1 MITSRLRSI
10 QRLTSAT
17 SAAGKLPGTI
27 SCGCPMIVK
36 DAEEDTSMDAYI
48 YGERRTL
55 PDGFEAYGDRSRSAV
70 VSIDMHQGHLADT
83 PDCPCPAPRAREL
96 VAPIDAF
103 HDEARRLGVPIIH
116 VRTIL
121 RKGGVD
127 DIRGHK
133 AAWRLVFPL
142 YAGQIPNADEHGIEG
157 TRWTEFVTRVEPG
170 DMTVN
175 TKKRLSAFYPTDLD
189 FLLRN
194 LDVRTVVLNGGF
206 TDCCILNAAFD
217 ASNLGYNLVVLRDLV
232 RGTNQEMEDA
242 ALKIVSLHLGLVLD
256 SADLLDRWRNEGSFT
271 PADQSS
277 GGRAVAMRLE

>member
-1 MITSRLRSI
+1 MWPSTPAERRHLASRCRTCCLRRFRASRPPQSYFFRGSIPHPIRSLCTLRIRRRRRLRNTRFPAVRY
-10 QRLTSAT
+10 RLTGAGLSPAGSRQLRLTHRNRKMLWGGRRGKVAT
-17 SAAGKLPGTI
+17 SSLHLTDGVAA
-27 SCGCPMIVK
+27 M
-36 DAEEDTSMDAYI
+36 
-48 YGERRTL
+48 R
-55 PDGFEAYGDRSRSAV
+55 
-70 VSIDMHQGHLADT
+70 
-83 PDCPCPAPRAREL
+83 
-96 VAPIDAF
+96 
-103 HDEARRLGVPIIH
+103 
-116 VRTIL
+116 
-121 RKGGVD
+121 GVD
-127 DIRGHK
+127 DVNGLK

-142 YAGQIPNADEHGIEG
+142 YAGNIPNADEHGIEG
-157 TRWTEFVTRVEPG
+157 TPWTEFVTRVEPE
-170 DMTVN
+170 DLTVN

-271 PADQSS
+271 PADQLS
-277 GGRAVAMRLE
+277 GGRPVVMHPE

>member
-96 VAPIDAF
+96 VAPID
-103 HDEARRLGVPIIH
+103 ETSMGSRER
-116 VRTIL
+116 
-121 RKGGVD
+121 
-127 DIRGHK
+127 
-133 AAWRLVFPL
+133 
-142 YAGQIPNADEHGIEG
+142 AG
-157 TRWTEFVTRVEPG
+157 EFVTRVEPG

-175 TKKRLSAFYPTDLD
+175 TKTRLSAFYPVQISTIGSR
-189 FLLRN
+189 FP
-194 LDVRTVVLNGGF
+194 
-206 TDCCILNAAFD
+206 AAQP
-217 ASNLGYNLVVLRDLV
+217 R
-232 RGTNQEMEDA
+232 
-242 ALKIVSLHLGLVLD
+242 H
-256 SADLLDRWRNEGSFT
+256 
-271 PADQSS
+271 P
-277 GGRAVAMRLE
+277 

>member
-1 MITSRLRSI
+1 
-10 QRLTSAT
+10 
-17 SAAGKLPGTI
+17 
-27 SCGCPMIVK
+27 
-36 DAEEDTSMDAYI
+36 MDAYI
-48 YGERRTL
+48 YGERRPL
-55 PDGFEAYGDRSRSAV
+55 PEGFATYHDRWRSAV

-103 HDEARRLGVPIIH
+103 HDQARGLGVPIIH

-121 RKGGVD
+121 RKRGVD
-127 DIRGHK
+127 DVNGLK

-142 YAGQIPNADEHGIEG
+142 YAGNIPNADEHGIEG
-157 TRWTEFVTRVEPG
+157 TRWTEFVTRVEPE
-170 DMTVN
+170 DLTVN

-277 GGRAVAMRLE
+277 GGRAVAMHLE

>member
-1 MITSRLRSI
+1 MILD
-10 QRLTSAT
+10 
-17 SAAGKLPGTI
+17 AG
-27 SCGCPMIVK
+27 
-36 DAEEDTSMDAYI
+36 EDTSMDAYI
-48 YGERRTL
+48 YGERRRL
-55 PDGFEAYGDRSRSAV
+55 PDGFEGYGDRSRSAI
-70 VSIDMHQGHLADT
+70 VSIDMHQGHLAET

-103 HDEARRLGVPIIH
+103 HDEARRLDVPIIH

-121 RKGGVD
+121 RKAGVD
-127 DIRGHK
+127 DINGRK

-142 YAGQIPNADEHGIEG
+142 YAGRLPNADEHGIEG
-157 TRWTEFVTRVEPG
+157 TRWTEFVTHVEPR

-194 LDVRTVVLNGGF
+194 LDIRTVILNGGF
-206 TDCCILNAAFD
+206 TDCCILNAAFE

-256 SADLLDRWRNEGSFT
+256 SVDLLDRWAASPSRSDEGRR
-271 PADQSS
+271 
-277 GGRAVAMRLE
+277 RAGS

>member
-1 MITSRLRSI
+1 
-10 QRLTSAT
+10 
-17 SAAGKLPGTI
+17 
-27 SCGCPMIVK
+27 
-36 DAEEDTSMDAYI
+36 MDAYI
-48 YGERRTL
+48 YGERL
-55 PDGFEAYGDRSRSAV
+55 PLPEGFAAYHDRWRSAV

-103 HDEARRLGVPIIH
+103 HDQARRLGVPIIH

-121 RKGGVD
+121 RKRGVD
-127 DIRGHK
+127 DVNGLK

-142 YAGQIPNADEHGIEG
+142 YAGNIPNADEHGIEG
-157 TRWTEFVTRVEPG
+157 TRWTEFVTRVEPE
-170 DMTVN
+170 DLTVN

-217 ASNLGYNLVVLRDLV
+217 ASNLGYKP
-232 RGTNQEMEDA
+232 GGA
-242 ALKIVSLHLGLVLD
+242 ARSR
-256 SADLLDRWRNEGSFT
+256 AR
-271 PADQSS
+271 DQSGN
-277 GGRAVAMRLE
+277 GGRGAEDRFAAPRFGPRLGRSPRPLAERRIVHSSRPIEWWPTSGNASRMTADF

>member
-1 MITSRLRSI
+1 
-10 QRLTSAT
+10 
-17 SAAGKLPGTI
+17 
-27 SCGCPMIVK
+27 
-36 DAEEDTSMDAYI
+36 MDAYI
-48 YGERRTL
+48 YGERRPL
-55 PDGFEAYGDRSRSAV
+55 PESFAAYHDRWRSAV

-83 PDCPCPAPRAREL
+83 PDCPCPARRAREL

-103 HDEARRLGVPIIH
+103 HHQARRLGVPIIH

-121 RKGGVD
+121 RKRGVD
-127 DIRGHK
+127 DLSGLK

-142 YAGQIPNADEHGIEG
+142 YAGNIPNADEHGIEG
-157 TRWTEFVTRVEPG
+157 TRWTEFVTRVEPE
-170 DMTVN
+170 DLTVN

-277 GGRAVAMRLE
+277 GGRAVAMHLE